1 MSKIPKTDN
10 FIVDLREKTKRVSGD
25 ANFATDLPK
34 AGKGRGN
41 AFKYGNGFL
50 LIIFIGVVLFFS
62 LAMASEEIRKNTI
75 GAKQVYAEGIDNT
88 ALLAAD
94 LDSFNM
100 DFTIIGIVEDEES
113 YTVTYSYVDLD
124 AVSGVWQYV
133 EREGGR
139 RISKPFRRDLGLY
152 LAGELSEEA
161 SARLRELRAE
171 LQKARETGETKI
183 VEVTEY
189 SGLLGK
195 VLDISTNV
203 FPGYEPVKKVA
214 IETPLINERARTRA
228 QQGATDSLAD
238 VYQDWVET
246 HPQEVANLNNGTST
260 DDIINQDAVS
270 AGESAPAETAADGN
284 ESETA
289 AAEDTGSGEV
299 AGEAVSDDVE
309 PANGSPGPA
318 TDTAPCP
325 TGNTGA
331 DE

>member
-25 ANFATDLPK
+25 DNFATDLPK
-34 AGKGRGN
+34 ADKGLGN

-62 LAMASEEIRKNTI
+62 LAMASEEIRRNTI

-100 DFTIIGIVEDEES
+100 DFTIIGIVEDEDS
-113 YTVTYSYVDLD
+113 YTITYSYVDLD

-139 RISKPFRRDLGLY
+139 RINKPFRRDLGLY

-161 SARLRELRAE
+161 SARLRELRTE

-203 FPGYEPVKKVA
+203 FSGYEPVKKVV
-214 IETPLINERARTRA
+214 IETQLINERARTRA
-228 QQGATDSLAD
+228 QQGAIDNLAD
-238 VYQDWVET
+238 VNQEWVET
-246 HPQEVANLNNGTST
+246 HPQEVVNLNNGTST
-260 DDIINQDAVS
+260 D
-270 AGESAPAETAADGN
+270 ES

-289 AAEDTGSGEV
+289 AAEDTGSSEV
-299 AGEAVSDDVE
+299 AGETVSDEDE
-309 PANGSPGPA
+309 PADSSPEPDA
-318 TDTAPCP
+318 APP
-325 TGNTGA
+325 
-331 DE
+331 